1 MKCVKKTINRI
12 AAIRPKT
19 YAAKM
24 QKDEYENKDSEFKKT
39 KDIKNDIKRVNFWWF

>member
-1 MKCVKKTINRI
+1 MKCVKKTIIRI

-39 KDIKNDIKRVNFWWF
+39 KGIQKWYQKS

>member
-1 MKCVKKTINRI
+1 MKCVKKKIIRI

-19 YAAKM
+19 YAAKI

-39 KDIKNDIKRVNFWWF
+39 KGIKKWYQRS

>member
-1 MKCVKKTINRI
+1 MREKKIIRI

-39 KDIKNDIKRVNFWWF
+39 KGIKKWYQRS